1 MFEMSNDFARH
12 DLRKDDARMSGV
24 RAVHPR
30 VSFAELERWPEDGRR
45 YELYDG
51 EVYEVPSPILLHQ
64 IVAGRLYVMLND
76 HVREHGGIVL
86 FAPLDIVL
94 TDYDVVQPDLLL
106 FTKEREGLLKLRKPN
121 RVPPDL
127 AIEILSPGTAAND
140 RGRKMQLLARHRV
153 REYWLVDPEAVT
165 IEVFALSG
173 GQFALAS
180 TTSGRERVPSLLLPD
195 LALLPADLVP
205 A

>member
-1 MFEMSNDFARH
+1 MAGM
-12 DLRKDDARMSGV
+12 

-30 VSFAELERWPEDGRR
+30 VSYAELERWPEDGRR

-64 IVAGRLYVMLND
+64 IVAGRLYLALSGY
-76 HVREHGGIVL
+76 VRVHGGIVL
-86 FAPLDIVL
+86 FAPLDVVL

-106 FTKEREGLLKLRKPN
+106 FTRERQHLLNPETIA

-127 AIEILSPGTAAND
+127 AIEILSPSTAGND
-140 RGRKMQLLARHRV
+140 RGRKMRLLARHAV
-153 REYWLVDPEAVT
+153 REYWLVDPKAVGV
-165 IEVFALSG
+165 EVYTLCG
-173 GQFALAS
+173 GHFELAGTAS
-180 TTSGRERVPSLLLPD
+180 RDERLQSPLLPELLL
-195 LALLPADLVP
+195 APADLVP